1 MQFVFMLK
9 KFKLLVILFSVLLI
23 SCSEEKQ
30 DISEIKICKFKQN
43 PNLIEEKRE
52 LKELAFTVGIPKTFT
67 ELDSALFEKY
77 SPAILDLVADTKL
90 KIEPHQIY
98 YSDSLSTLLFL
109 SRVFLPD
116 SLDSKQQLSY
126 FNSLLD
132 MHFDS
137 FQLSKSEFEKDS
149 VLFTQYII
157 KSDYMIYFKFLFQSK
172 EKQFNSIDFIT
183 NKNNFNDKTT
193 TFIEATIASITI
205 NKK

>member
-1 MQFVFMLK
+1 MLK

-109 SRVFLPD
+109 SRVF
-116 SLDSKQQLSY
+116 
-126 FNSLLD
+126 
-132 MHFDS
+132 
-137 FQLSKSEFEKDS
+137 
-149 VLFTQYII
+149 FTG
-157 KSDYMIYFKFLFQSK
+157 FFR
-172 EKQFNSIDFIT
+172 
-183 NKNNFNDKTT
+183 
-193 TFIEATIASITI
+193 
-205 NKK
+205 